1 MDFAQLGAIAHRAG
15 IGPKHRRFLRVPI
28 PEGRGTLVDF
38 LTQLPSE
45 TSIIDLQY
53 GRIDSAV
60 QYPVLGL
67 IGSDQ
72 EYDDLDGVLQQ
83 RGVSAS
89 DVSRDEDVDYRIIN
103 YAAELFSFSS
113 VY

>member
-1 MDFAQLGAIAHRAG
+1 M
-15 IGPKHRRFLRVPI
+15 
-28 PEGRGTLVDF
+28 
-38 LTQLPSE
+38 
-45 TSIIDLQY
+45 
-53 GRIDSAV
+53 

-83 RGVSAS
+83 RGVSAI

-103 YAAELFSFSS
+103 YAAELFSYPSI
-113 VY
+113 Y